1 MHIDYRYVITD
12 NRYMSRLVGR
22 ASEGALIALL
32 LGCLLLQILLPELA
46 EAFGG
51 AYAETA
57 SLTLPYALAGIA
69 ALFCLECVLV
79 IALFLVRELRT
90 KQLLPLRTPNL
101 LLGIGVLFCGVFGI
115 PALVLLHLLAVV
127 QAGGPGIVLLL
138 AANVIVGVAS
148 VCFTLALRSSAR
160 SYLALQSDMQGLV

>member
-1 MHIDYRYVITD
+1 
-12 NRYMSRLVGR
+12 MSRLVGR
-22 ASEGALIALL
+22 ASEGALVALL

-101 LLGIGVLFCGVFGI
+101 LLGIVVLFCGVFGI
-115 PALVLLHLLAVV
+115 PTLVLLHLLVVV
-127 QAGGPGIVLLL
+127 QVGGPGIILLL
-138 AANVIVGVAS
+138 AANTIVGVAS

-160 SYLALQSDMQGLV
+160 SYLVLQTEMQGLV

>member
-1 MHIDYRYVITD
+1 
-12 NRYMSRLVGR
+12 MSRLVGR
-22 ASEGALIALL
+22 ASEGALLALL

-51 AYAETA
+51 AYAETE

-79 IALFLVRELRT
+79 ITFFLVRELRA
-90 KQLLPLRTPNL
+90 KHLLPLPTPDF

-127 QAGGPGIVLLL
+127 QVGGPGIVLLL
-138 AANVIVGVAS
+138 AANIIVGVAS
-148 VCFTLALRSSAR
+148 VCFALALRSSAR
-160 SYLALQSDMQGLV
+160 SYLALQTEMQGLV

>member
-1 MHIDYRYVITD
+1 MHTDYRYVITD

-32 LGCLLLQILLPELA
+32 LGCLLLQILLPELT

-57 SLTLPYALAGIA
+57 PLTLPYALAGIA
-69 ALFCLECVLV
+69 VLFCLECVLV
-79 IALFLVRELRT
+79 ITFFLVRELRA
-90 KQLLPLRTPNL
+90 KQLLPLRTPDF

-127 QAGGPGIVLLL
+127 QVGGPGIVLLL

-160 SYLALQSDMQGLV
+160 SYLVMQTDMQGLV